1 MKIRTA
7 FVITVIMLMSACTAR
22 REALRTPD
30 PPDPQTTAADSKP
43 AADPKPAAPKPAAD
57 QKPISQ
63 PGAAAKPSS
72 AVPAPPTPQQVGEN
86 EKKLDGTLIEI
97 ARANRSGG
105 QASAVK
111 QLTASGAEQR
121 NQKVSIELIATNNE
135 AVPELKKR
143 LKDSGAEIVSDL
155 ENHIWV
161 YLPLSAIDQFSGMS
175 SVWSMAV
182 ARPTNTIQKK

>member
-1 MKIRTA
+1 M
-7 FVITVIMLMSACTAR
+7 MLTSACSAR
-22 REALRTPD
+22 REALKTPD
-30 PPDPQTTAADSKP
+30 PVQKAIT
-43 AADPKPAAPKPAAD
+43 D
-57 QKPISQ
+57 QKSP
-63 PGAAAKPSS
+63 AN
-72 AVPAPPTPQQVGEN
+72 AVPAPPAPQQLAEN

-111 QLTASGAEQR
+111 QLTASGAD
-121 NQKVSIELIATNNE
+121 QKNRKISVEIIAANKE

-155 ENHIWV
+155 ENHVWV

-182 ARPTNTIQKK
+182 ARATTTAK

>member
-1 MKIRTA
+1 
-7 FVITVIMLMSACTAR
+7 MLMSACTVR
-22 REALRTPD
+22 REALKTPD
-30 PPDPQTTAADSKP
+30 PPNPQTTT
-43 AADPKPAAPKPAAD
+43 ADPKPVADPKPSSDPKPTNDPKPAAD

-121 NQKVSIELIATNNE
+121 NQKVSVEIIATNNE
-135 AVPELKKR
+135 AVPDLKKH

-161 YLPLSAIDQFSGMS
+161 YLPLSAIDQFSGMN

-182 ARPTNTIQKK
+182 ARPTNTIRKQ